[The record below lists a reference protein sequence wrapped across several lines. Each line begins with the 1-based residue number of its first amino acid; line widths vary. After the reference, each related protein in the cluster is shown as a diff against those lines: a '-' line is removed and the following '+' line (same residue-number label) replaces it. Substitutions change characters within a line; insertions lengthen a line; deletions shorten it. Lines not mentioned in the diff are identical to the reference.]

1 MHVSGKRA
9 STLLTDLL
17 PRGEGG
23 GGGGGGG
30 EQMNLY
36 DDVKSLL

>member
-1 MHVSGKRA
+1 MRVSGKRA

-17 PRGEGG
+17 LGGG

-30 EQMNLY
+30 EQINFY
-36 DDVKSLL
+36 DDVNSLL